1 MPSVMLQ
8 LPRNEYGMVQLLKSK
23 MQQQQI
29 DWRRAKVLE
38 LSSQGY
44 SQIEIA
50 TNLQMDKSVISRDIA
65 YLRQQAQDNLK
76 MHIQD
81 KLPEEYQNCMTGINQ
96 VLKIFWEIVNKS
108 RNVNNDNGQI
118 VTMTD
123 NKTVLQALALIND
136 CNKYKMDLMTNG
148 VIITDAIKFVRTN
161 KEKLTTMSNDVNGKK
176 SDNIDY
182 DKDGDENKDQLEENK
197 EEETGEPN

>member
-1 MPSVMLQ
+1 
-8 LPRNEYGMVQLLKSK
+8 MVQLLNSK

-29 DWRRAKVLE
+29 EWRRVKVLE

-50 TNLQMDKSVISRDIA
+50 KNLHVDKSVVSRDMSF
-65 YLRQQAQDNLK
+65 LRQQAQENLK
-76 MHIQD
+76 LHIQN

-96 VLKIFWEIVNKS
+96 VLKICWEIVNKS
-108 RNVNNDNGQI
+108 RNVSNDDNNSQT

-136 CNKYKMDLMTNG
+136 CNKYKMDLTTNG
-148 VIITDAIKFVRTN
+148 VVITDAIKFVQTN
-161 KEKLTTMSNDVNGKK
+161 KEKLTATMSNKEDNGSKE
-176 SDNIDY
+176 S
-182 DKDGDENKDQLEENK
+182 EE
-197 EEETGEPN
+197 PD

>member
-1 MPSVMLQ
+1 
-8 LPRNEYGMVQLLKSK
+8 

-29 DWRRAKVLE
+29 DWRRVKVLE

-50 TNLQMDKSVISRDIA
+50 KNLQIDKSVVSRDMSF
-65 YLRQQAQDNLK
+65 LRQQAQENLK
-76 MHIQD
+76 LHIQN

-96 VLKIFWEIVNKS
+96 VLKICWEIVNKS
-108 RNVNNDNGQI
+108 RNVSNDDNNSQT

-136 CNKYKMDLMTNG
+136 CNKYKMDLTTNG
-148 VIITDAIKFVRTN
+148 VVITDAIKFVQTN
-161 KEKLTTMSNDVNGKK
+161 KEKLTATMSNKEDNGSKE
-176 SDNIDY
+176 S
-182 DKDGDENKDQLEENK
+182 EE
-197 EEETGEPN
+197 PD

>member
-1 MPSVMLQ
+1 
-8 LPRNEYGMVQLLKSK
+8 MVQLLNSR

-29 DWRRAKVLE
+29 DWRRVKVLE

-50 TNLQMDKSVISRDIA
+50 KNLQIDKSVVSRDMSF
-65 YLRQQAQDNLK
+65 LRQQAQENLK
-76 MHIQD
+76 LHIQN

-96 VLKIFWEIVNKS
+96 VLKICWEIVNKS
-108 RNVNNDNGQI
+108 RNVSNDDNNSQT

-136 CNKYKMDLMTNG
+136 CNKYKMDLTTNG
-148 VIITDAIKFVRTN
+148 VVITDAIMFVQTN
-161 KEKLTTMSNDVNGKK
+161 KEKLTATMSNKEDNGSKE
-176 SDNIDY
+176 S
-182 DKDGDENKDQLEENK
+182 EE
-197 EEETGEPN
+197 PD